1 VTSGF
6 GLKFQ
11 YLVFSL
17 TIGYYILK
25 FRQEKSDQMRRI
37 GKKAEAILAQQI
49 RASGK
54 TRRLN
59 LDEAHFF

>member
-17 TIGYYILK
+17 TREYYILR
-25 FRQEKSDQMRRI
+25 FRQEKSDQIREI
-37 GKKAEAILAQQI
+37 FKKAEAILARQI
-49 RASGK
+49 KASGK

-59 LDEAHFF
+59 LNEAHFF